1 MDSKEY
7 TRRRHR
13 IFELAK
19 RGHYQEAT
27 KEADQIDWAIVQNTK
42 TIEKISLLYLQCRR
56 YEEGLKLLEIIFGR
70 DETDLATLKRICAM
84 TAALGQKEKML
95 QYYDKF
101 LKLESDKLEKKIMKY
116 RILKAMDIEDTELI
130 KALEAIRAIQYQSK
144 WAYEL
149 AEAYARVGREE
160 DGIRECCRIIE
171 AFAADRYT
179 QKADDLRRR
188 LGWTE
193 TAPEE
198 EAEVEPEAKP
208 EALPEEESEVE
219 PEVEPEALPE
229 EEPAEE
235 DEEEAIEEFEEEAE
249 KEAEE
254 EFEEWREEL
263 EEASIEETPEEP
275 EETSIEEAP
284 EEPEETFVE
293 EASEEPE
300 EPEETSVEE
309 APEEPEKDAGEG
321 TVEEME
327 EETPE
332 IPKNIGIQDIPELQ
346 EPDQTAVETH
356 IPDLH
361 AAQMEGN
368 APDMLQDR
376 LEEVSQAYT
385 VFEQNHQDK
394 AQVLEEIE
402 LKLRKI

>member
-198 EAEVEPEAKP
+198 EAEVEPEADP

-219 PEVEPEALPE
+219 PEVEAEPEALPE
-229 EEPAEE
+229 EEPEPAPAEE

-249 KEAEE
+249 EEAEE
-254 EFEEWREEL
+254 EFQEWREEL
-263 EEASIEETPEEP
+263 EEASPEAVPEEP
-275 EETSIEEAP
+275 EKAP
-284 EEPEETFVE
+284 L
-293 EASEEPE
+293 
-300 EPEETSVEE
+300 EE

-327 EETPE
+327 EKTPE

>member
-116 RILKAMDIEDTELI
+116 RILKAMDIEDAELI

-160 DGIRECCRIIE
+160 DSIRECCQIIE

-179 QKADDLRRR
+179 QKADTLRRR

-198 EAEVEPEAKP
+198 EAEVEPEA
-208 EALPEEESEVE
+208 
-219 PEVEPEALPE
+219 EPEALS
-229 EEPAEE
+229 
-235 DEEEAIEEFEEEAE
+235 
-249 KEAEE
+249 
-254 EFEEWREEL
+254 EEWREEL

-275 EETSIEEAP
+275 EETSIEEAQ

-327 EETPE
+327 EETPK

-368 APDMLQDR
+368 APDMLQGR
-376 LEEVSQAYT
+376 LEELSQAYT